1 MNLDT
6 RCRLIYAEKQLLLKT
21 EEWAKATNDKLL
33 RRKICR
39 LMHKIEQDLA
49 KMQESFDRE
58 IEERR

>member
-1 MNLDT
+1 MNLNT
-6 RCRLIYAEKQLLLKT
+6 TARLIDAEKQLLVKV
-21 EEWAKATNDKLL
+21 EEWAKATNDKML
-33 RRKICR
+33 RRRLCR